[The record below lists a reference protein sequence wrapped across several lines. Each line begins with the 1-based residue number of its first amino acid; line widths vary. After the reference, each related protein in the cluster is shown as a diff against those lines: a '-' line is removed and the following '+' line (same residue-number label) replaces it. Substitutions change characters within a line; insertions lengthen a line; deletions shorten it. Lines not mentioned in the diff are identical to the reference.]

1 MLRAKGMALSNED
14 TRQLLNRLVFGD
26 SSPEDWVQDVWALSP
41 TLGETAARLVD
52 AFEAVNDC
60 NSPEKL
66 ENFVQ
71 GLYKAQLEDRL

>member
-1 MLRAKGMALSNED
+1 MALSSED
-14 TRQLLNRLVFGD
+14 TRQLLNRLVFDD

-52 AFEAVNDC
+52 AFEAVTDC
-60 NSPEKL
+60 TSPEKL

-71 GLYKAQLEDRL
+71 GIYKAQLEDRL

>member
-1 MLRAKGMALSNED
+1 MALSNED